1 MFLLEPMLAKIVL
14 PRFGGAPAVWATC
27 VVFFQA
33 MLLAGYAYAHLLT
46 TRLSDRHQ
54 VLLHLSLLVA
64 CLAFLPIGIP
74 DRLAPTSTDQPAIA
88 LLIIL
93 ARTAGLPF
101 LMVSSTTPLLQ
112 RWFASGY
119 MDSQDPYHYFA
130 VSNAGSLLALL
141 AYPVLLEPMFSLPI
155 QNGIWAAGFC
165 LWLLLVTA
173 CAREVWRSRVRRQGS
188 GVRSQESGVESQGR
202 RQVLTPD
209 SCLLTPVVS
218 LWTKARWLLLAFLP
232 SSLMLGCTS
241 HLAADVASF
250 PLMWIGPLG
259 LYLLSFIFA
268 FSRATPAWVRHTMIL
283 ILPVMLLG
291 QLVTEG
297 ISQLWLMVAIHL
309 TTLFVAAMV
318 CHGELARSRPPAQRL
333 TEYYLWIA
341 VGGALGSGFN
351 ALIAPALF
359 SWVLEYPLALSLT
372 AFLLPPLFPDTLSPK
387 LRIANRLAPIALG
400 IVVAAGFFWNRH
412 QFLQD
417 ALLVEEKRT
426 FFGVYRIVRDSDG
439 KACVMIHGHT
449 WHGMQIQSDDP
460 HERRVPLLYYSPS
473 SPIGQV
479 FFAFHGPQ
487 SKARTAVIGLGIGNL
502 AGYADSGQEF
512 TFYEIDPGVE
522 QIARDIRYF
531 TYLAD
536 AKVRGANIQVV
547 LSDGRLGLQHDGES
561 RYGMIIL
568 DAFSD
573 DAIPTHLLTRE
584 AFQVYLDRLD
594 DDGLIALHIS
604 NEHVNLE
611 PIVAELAQ
619 DQQLVALIQH
629 DTDMSPEERQ
639 RGKAPSTWVVLA
651 RQQENLGPLNESKR
665 WRPLERR
672 PSPILWRDDFTNLLP
687 VLRWN

>member
-1 MFLLEPMLAKIVL
+1 MLAKMVL

-54 VLLHLSLLVA
+54 VLLHFSLLVA

-74 DRLAPTSTDQPAIA
+74 DRLLPTSMDHPAIA
-88 LLIIL
+88 LLSIL

-112 RWFASGY
+112 RWFAASGNV
-119 MDSQDPYHYFA
+119 DSEDPYHYFA
-130 VSNAGSLLALL
+130 ASNAGSLLALL
-141 AYPVLLEPMFSLPI
+141 AYPVLVEPAFSLSV
-155 QNGIWAAGFC
+155 QSAIWAAGFL
-165 LWLLLVTA
+165 LWLLSMAV
-173 CAREVWRSRVRRQGS
+173 CAQKVWGS
-188 GVRSQESGVESQGR
+188 GGNPKSHKNEPRMKHGFNTASIPCSIPVSSVAANSESRISNF
-202 RQVLTPD
+202 
-209 SCLLTPVVS
+209 
-218 LWTKARWLLLAFLP
+218 TKARWLVLAFVP

-250 PLMWIGPLG
+250 PLMWIGPLA

-268 FSRATPAWVRHTMIL
+268 FARSTPAWVHRAMIL

-291 QLVTEG
+291 QLATER

-318 CHGELARSRPPAQRL
+318 CHGELARSRPPARWL

-341 VGGALGSGFN
+341 VGGVLGSCFN

-372 AFLLPPLFPDTLSPK
+372 ALLLPPLFPDTRRPK
-387 LRIANRLAPIALG
+387 PRIANRLAPIALG

-417 ALLVEEKRT
+417 ALLINETRT

-460 HERRVPLLYYSPS
+460 RERRVPLLYYSPS

-479 FFAFHGPQ
+479 FFAFHGLP
-487 SKARTAVIGLGIGNL
+487 SKARTAIIGLGIGNL

-522 QIARDIRYF
+522 KIAQDTRYF
-531 TYLAD
+531 TYLED
-536 AKVRGANIQVV
+536 AQARGAKMQVV
-547 LSDGRLGLQHDGES
+547 IGDGRLGLEREGKC
-561 RYGMIIL
+561 RYGLIIL

-584 AFQVYLDRLD
+584 AFQLYLNRLD

-629 DTDMSPEERQ
+629 DKDISPEERQ

-651 RQQENLGPLNESKR
+651 RQRENLGPLNESKR
-665 WRPLERR
+665 WKPLQRR
-672 PSPILWRDDFTNLLP
+672 PSPILWRDDFTDLLP
-687 VLRWN
+687 ILRWD